1 MMHENGWKKDLEI
14 KQLKEQN
21 EILNERLKACE
32 TALDETSQKIAD
44 ADCPAI
50 KPSGNKALREQTE
63 KSIQD
68 RFNSMQ
74 IISKTWLMRNLTKI
88 ALNNGNRILS
98 YASATAVDDNTR
110 TSENTIRE
118 AIR

>member
-1 MMHENGWKKDLEI
+1 
-14 KQLKEQN
+14 
-21 EILNERLKACE
+21 
-32 TALDETSQKIAD
+32 
-44 ADCPAI
+44 
-50 KPSGNKALREQTE
+50 
-63 KSIQD
+63 
-68 RFNSMQ
+68 
-74 IISKTWLMRNLTKI
+74 MRNLTKI

>member
-1 MMHENGWKKDLEI
+1 MIHDI
-14 KQLKEQN
+14 
-21 EILNERLKACE
+21 NERLKACE
-32 TALDETSQKIAD
+32 TALDETSQRIAD

-50 KPSGNKALREQTE
+50 NPSENKALLEQTE

-88 ALNNGNRILS
+88 ALNNGNRIFS

-110 TSENTIRE
+110 TSENSIRETIR
-118 AIR
+118 

>member
-1 MMHENGWKKDLEI
+1 MHENGWKKDLEI

-21 EILNERLKACE
+21 EILKERLKACE
-32 TALDETSQKIAD
+32 TALDETWWNFL
-44 ADCPAI
+44 

-118 AIR
+118 TIR